1 MRTLINNTYI
11 RITLP
16 SIHSDTVFN
25 FLKSILKKT
34 IRIFVVIY
42 RFPDKH
48 PFYYREEEERF
59 KLERDRIRA
68 KSPWL

>member
-1 MRTLINNTYI
+1 MRTYIDNTYI

-16 SIHSDTVFN
+16 TVDTGA
-25 FLKSILKKT
+25 LKRLLLKTARKAG
-34 IRIFVVIY
+34 RLAVKIY
-42 RFPDKH
+42 TYPDHH

-59 KLERDRIRA
+59 KLEHDKIRA